1 MSKFQFSDAALSLIG
16 EVAAFV
22 VVVAIV
28 VVLAMLRVRPKRPD
42 AHVVVE
48 VSQSDDEVDKSF
60 DVNQFVR
67 AQVLQML
74 VDERKATQD
83 GEEPKLLARTFPPAG
98 YYHKFGYSLQHVSIS
113 KMESSGENYQ
123 LVSYFIDRN
132 MESPRT
138 YYSVLYRRR

>member
-16 EVAAFV
+16 EAAAFV

-48 VSQSDDEVDKSF
+48 VSQSNDEVDTSF

-74 VDERKATQD
+74 VDERKATQA
-83 GEEPKLLARTFPPAG
+83 GEESKLLARAFPPTG
-98 YYHKFGYSLQHVSIS
+98 YYHKFGYSLQNVSIS
-113 KMESSGENYQ
+113 KMELPGENYQ

-132 MESPRT
+132 EESPRT
-138 YYSVLYRRR
+138 YYSVLYRVR